1 MTEIKLDDKI
11 FKMFINQGDIENKI
25 DEIATKINNDFKNKC
40 PVILCVLKGSYMFFS
55 DLTKK
60 LNIDCTVSFIQIK
73 SYENTSSTGKIKEVM
88 GLNDSINSKDVIIIE
103 DIIDTGT
110 TYNFLINYLQK
121 FKPSSLK
128 IATLFYKSEIYLKK
142 FKNPPDYYA
151 FDIPDKFIVGYGLD
165 YNQLGRNYNKI
176 YELIEGQ

>member
-1 MTEIKLDDKI
+1 MTEIKLHDKI

-110 TYNFLINYLQK
+110 TYNFLIIIVLLRTITNIENIKNHVNPQCSIYFLL
-121 FKPSSLK
+121 SSRISFLNVCN
-128 IATLFYKSEIYLKK
+128 T
-142 FKNPPDYYA
+142 A
-151 FDIPDKFIVGYGLD
+151 F
-165 YNQLGRNYNKI
+165 NS
-176 YELIEGQ
+176 